1 MQADDTPLPALAA
14 ELFGLL
20 DSFPP
25 ARAEL
30 FDFHFKSCVEDYVAA
45 IQATPGRKV
54 LIAADH
60 HLHVGASLRKLL
72 LMTDVMVISSA
83 DATARSGLSF
93 FPIADAVASPVLGVQ
108 AITDFREGRKLR
120 VPTPA
125 EVAYTTVV
133 LAELAKDR
141 NTPASILGVPWNPQE
156 TGWRRTIFTRTSESF
171 TNAKGEACHIAAG
184 IIHGGEVALYD
195 WLEQDAKP
203 LLLSGRAVFAPFVFA
218 APDTA
223 DVDEGA
229 LKAALLHSNLV
240 VSGQVIRTPTGAIH
254 PLTQLAVPYLE
265 DVPLPLLAEILADEG
280 ESLRAFRRHVDRAVE
295 DIARST
301 DPAEVERQV
310 LRIRRDLFE
319 DELDRVK
326 QTCERLTRMR
336 ALARIGAYVGTAALS
351 LAAVFGLAPPS
362 IICGA
367 TGLATAT
374 VAELYRNFEEVR
386 NVRRSPMHFV
396 WQMSK
401 AAD

>member
-1 MQADDTPLPALAA
+1 MHASQSSLPALAA

-20 DSFPP
+20 NSFPP

-45 IQATPGRKV
+45 IQTTPGRKV
-54 LIAADH
+54 LITADH
-60 HLHVGASLRKLL
+60 HQHLASSIRRLL

-93 FPIADAVASPVLGVQ
+93 FPISDNVASPVLGLQTVM
-108 AITDFREGRKLR
+108 DEGCKDR
-120 VPTPA
+120 PISPA
-125 EVAYTTVV
+125 EVAYTTGL
-133 LAELAKDR
+133 LAELAKER
-141 NTPASILGVPWNPQE
+141 NTPASILGVPWDAQE
-156 TGWRRTIFTRTSESF
+156 TGWRRTMFTRTSEPF
-171 TNAKGEACHIAAG
+171 KNAKGEACHIAAG
-184 IIHGGEVALYD
+184 IIHGGEVGLYD
-195 WLEQDAKP
+195 WLEQEARA

-218 APDTA
+218 APSAT
-223 DVDEGA
+223 DVDEDA
-229 LKAALLHSNLV
+229 LKAALLQSTLV
-240 VSGQVIRTPTGAIH
+240 VGTQAITTPTGTVH
-254 PLTQLAVPYLE
+254 PLTHLAIPYLE

-295 DIARST
+295 DIGRSA
-301 DPAEVERQV
+301 DPAEIERQV

-336 ALARIGAYVGTAALS
+336 ALARIGAYVGTTALS
-351 LAAVFGLAPPS
+351 LAAVVGLSPPS

-374 VAELYRNFEEVR
+374 IAELYRNFEEVR

-396 WQMSK
+396 WQLAR

>member
-1 MQADDTPLPALAA
+1 MHASQSSLPALAA

-45 IQATPGRKV
+45 IQTTPGRRV
-54 LIAADH
+54 LITADH
-60 HLHVGASLRKLL
+60 HLHVGSSLRKLL

-83 DATARSGLSF
+83 DATARSGFSF
-93 FPIADAVASPVLGVQ
+93 FPISDKVRSPVLGLQ
-108 AITDFREGRKLR
+108 AISDDGRTYR
-120 VPTPA
+120 PPSPA
-125 EVAYTTVV
+125 EVSYATF
-133 LAELAKDR
+133 LIAELAKER
-141 NTPASILGVPWNPQE
+141 NTPASILGVPWDAQE
-156 TGWRRTIFTRTSESF
+156 TGWRRTMFTRTSEPF
-171 TNAKGEACHIAAG
+171 KNAKGEACHIAAG
-184 IIHGGEVALYD
+184 IIHGGEVGLYD
-195 WLEQDAKP
+195 WLEQEAKK

-218 APDTA
+218 APGAT

-229 LKAALLHSNLV
+229 LKAALLQSTLV
-240 VSGQVIRTPTGAIH
+240 VGSQAITTPTGTVH
-254 PLTQLAVPYLE
+254 PLTHLAIPYLE
-265 DVPLPLLAEILADEG
+265 DVPLPLLAEILADED
-280 ESLRAFRRHVDRAVE
+280 ESLRAFRRHVDRALE
-295 DIARST
+295 DIARSA
-301 DPAEVERQV
+301 DPAEIERQV

-351 LAAVFGLAPPS
+351 LAAVVGLSPPS

-374 VAELYRNFEEVR
+374 IAELYRNFEEVR

-396 WQMSK
+396 WQLAR